1 MPEQPTQFRIAL
13 HGYNREDVVAFIDRM
28 SREHG
33 EIVRRLEERNERL
46 RAELAQTKE
55 ALAAAGE
62 NSETEKALADT
73 QALAADLRA
82 RNTELEAK
90 VRSLETALEEAGSRG
105 DSEPE
110 PIPMTV
116 TQDLSEPIPP
126 ISEVLPVTVAPSKDY
141 TELELAAYR
150 RAELAERLARERSQ
164 DIYRQVQS
172 VFDQAGK
179 RLDTG
184 RADLENLSRT
194 LTADVNEM
202 LNLLTNLNGA
212 YRQAETSFAEIDARN
227 NRLAE
232 GQE

>member
-1 MPEQPTQFRIAL
+1 MPDQPTQFRIAL

-46 RAELAQTKE
+46 RAELAQAKE

-62 NSETEKALADT
+62 NPETEKALADT

-82 RNTELEAK
+82 QNSELEAK
-90 VRSLETALEEAGSRG
+90 VRSLEAALEEAGTHEE
-105 DSEPE
+105 DA

-126 ISEVLPVTVAPSKDY
+126 IAEVLPVNVAPSKDY

-172 VFDQAGK
+172 VFAQANQ

-184 RADLENLSRT
+184 RADLENLSKT

-212 YRQAETSFAEIDARN
+212 YRQAEASFAEIDARN

-232 GQE
+232 GQES

>member
-1 MPEQPTQFRIAL
+1 MPDQPTQFRIAL

-33 EIVRRLEERNERL
+33 EIVHRLEERNERL
-46 RAELAQTKE
+46 RAELTQAKE

-62 NSETEKALADT
+62 NAETEKALADT
-73 QALAADLRA
+73 QALVADLRG
-82 RNTELEAK
+82 RNNELEAK
-90 VRSLETALEEAGSRG
+90 IRSLEAALEEAGTHKES
-105 DSEPE
+105 E
-110 PIPMTV
+110 PIPMAV

-126 ISEVLPVTVAPSKDY
+126 IAEVLPVTVAPSKDY

-172 VFDQAGK
+172 VFAQANQ

-212 YRQAETSFAEIDARN
+212 YRQAEASFAEIDARN

>member
-1 MPEQPTQFRIAL
+1 MPDQPTQFRIAL

-62 NSETEKALADT
+62 NPETEKALADT

-82 RNTELEAK
+82 QNSELEAK
-90 VRSLETALEEAGSRG
+90 VRSLEAALEEAGTHEE
-105 DSEPE
+105 DA

-126 ISEVLPVTVAPSKDY
+126 IAEVLPVNVAPSKDY

-172 VFDQAGK
+172 VFAQANQ

-212 YRQAETSFAEIDARN
+212 YRQAEASFAEIDARN

>member
-1 MPEQPTQFRIAL
+1 MPDQPTQFRVAL

-28 SREHG
+28 SRDHS
-33 EIVRRLEERNERL
+33 EIVRRLEEKNERL
-46 RAELAQTKE
+46 RAELAQAME

-62 NSETEKALADT
+62 NPETERALADT
-73 QALAADLRA
+73 QALVADLRA
-82 RNTELEAK
+82 QNSELESK
-90 VRSLETALEEAGSRG
+90 VRSLEAALEEAGRQ
-105 DSEPE
+105 SEAEPA

-116 TQDLSEPIPP
+116 TQELNDPIPP
-126 ISEVLPVTVAPSKDY
+126 IAEVLPVTVAPSKDY

-150 RAELAERLARERSQ
+150 RAELAERLARERSG

-172 VFDQAGK
+172 VFDQANK

-194 LTADVNEM
+194 LTADMNEL

-212 YRQAETSFAEIDARN
+212 YRQAEASFAEIDARN
-227 NRLAE
+227 RKLAE
-232 GQE
+232 EQ

>member
-1 MPEQPTQFRIAL
+1 MPDQPTQFRIAL

-62 NSETEKALADT
+62 NPETEKALADT

-82 RNTELEAK
+82 QNSELEAK
-90 VRSLETALEEAGSRG
+90 VRSLEAALEEAGTHEE
-105 DSEPE
+105 DA

-126 ISEVLPVTVAPSKDY
+126 IAEVLPVNVAPSKDY

-172 VFDQAGK
+172 VFAQANQ

-212 YRQAETSFAEIDARN
+212 YRQAEASFAEIDARN

-232 GQE
+232 GQEA

>member
-1 MPEQPTQFRIAL
+1 MPDQPTQFRIAL

-62 NSETEKALADT
+62 NPETEKALADT

-82 RNTELEAK
+82 QNSELEAK
-90 VRSLETALEEAGSRG
+90 VRSLEAALEEAGTHEE
-105 DSEPE
+105 DA

-126 ISEVLPVTVAPSKDY
+126 IAEVLPVNVAPSKDY

-172 VFDQAGK
+172 VFAQANQ

-184 RADLENLSRT
+184 RADLENLSKT

-212 YRQAETSFAEIDARN
+212 YRQAEASFAEIDARN

-232 GQE
+232 GQEA

>member
-1 MPEQPTQFRIAL
+1 MPDQPTQFRIAL

-46 RAELAQTKE
+46 RAELTQAKE

-62 NSETEKALADT
+62 NPETEKALADT
-73 QALAADLRA
+73 QALVADLRG
-82 RNTELEAK
+82 RNNELEAK
-90 VRSLETALEEAGSRG
+90 IRSLEAALEEAGTHKES
-105 DSEPE
+105 E

-126 ISEVLPVTVAPSKDY
+126 IAEVLPVTVAPSKDY

-172 VFDQAGK
+172 VFAQANQ

-212 YRQAETSFAEIDARN
+212 YRQAEASFAEIDARN

>member
-1 MPEQPTQFRIAL
+1 MPDQPTQFRIAL

-46 RAELAQTKE
+46 RAELTQAKE

-62 NSETEKALADT
+62 NAETEKALADT
-73 QALAADLRA
+73 QALVADLRG
-82 RNTELEAK
+82 RNNELEAK
-90 VRSLETALEEAGSRG
+90 IRSLEAALEEAGTHKES
-105 DSEPE
+105 E

-126 ISEVLPVTVAPSKDY
+126 IAEVLPVTVAPSKDY

-172 VFDQAGK
+172 VFAQANQ

-184 RADLENLSRT
+184 RADLENLSKT

-212 YRQAETSFAEIDARN
+212 YRQAEASFAEIDARN